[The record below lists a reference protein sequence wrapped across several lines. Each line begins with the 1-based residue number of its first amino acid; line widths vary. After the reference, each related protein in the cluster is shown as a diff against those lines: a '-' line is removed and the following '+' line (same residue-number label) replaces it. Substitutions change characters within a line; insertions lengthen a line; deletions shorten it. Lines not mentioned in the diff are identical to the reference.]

1 MSKRQIWPI
10 FAPMSD
16 PSVLKDDLVQ
26 TQILQAARRL
36 FQTHG
41 FAKVTMDDVGKAIG
55 RGRSSIYY
63 YFKNKEEIFDAVIT
77 AEAGETL
84 TAMGR
89 EINKATTGEQKLKAF
104 ALTRLRM
111 LLANGAFFLSLD
123 TGMDADA
130 LSQFNKI
137 RLVHH
142 NLILQQ
148 EGELMRQILK
158 DGIAQ
163 KELKPMTEKE
173 LTMTI
178 FILLSSFHG
187 LKKELSLVNFEGL
200 EGAVNSFAQ
209 LMINGLSSKG

>member
-1 MSKRQIWPI
+1 
-10 FAPMSD
+10 MSD
-16 PSVLKDDLVQ
+16 PSLLKDDLVQ

-36 FQTHG
+36 FQAHG

-63 YFKNKEEIFDAVIT
+63 YFKNKEEIFDAVVT

-89 EINKATTGEQKLKAF
+89 EINKVTTTGQKLKAF

-123 TGMDADA
+123 MGMDADA

-137 RLVHH
+137 RLAHH
-142 NLILQQ
+142 NLIMKQ

-163 KELKPMTEKE
+163 KELRPMTEKE
-173 LTMTI
+173 LTLTT

-200 EGAVNSFAQ
+200 EEAVNGFAQ
-209 LMINGLSSKG
+209 LMLNGLKI